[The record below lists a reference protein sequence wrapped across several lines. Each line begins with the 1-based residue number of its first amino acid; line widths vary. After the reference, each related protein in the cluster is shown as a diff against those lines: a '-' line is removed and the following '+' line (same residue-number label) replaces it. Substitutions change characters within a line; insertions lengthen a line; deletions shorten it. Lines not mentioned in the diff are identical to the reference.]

1 MRYFPA
7 SDLGHQSLEE
17 MFSLPES
24 HDPTKDLYTYLK
36 GYLQTLQ
43 ATDGAEQKSQ
53 LPIQAEI
60 YRQLVPRA
68 KYPKNWSQKDID
80 RFDDYWET
88 DIKVLSVTPKH
99 TGASWVNLAKP
110 VTPGDDQGKNFNPTL
125 LSFSQ
130 KIYDAEMTRRESIN
144 TRCGALL
151 STAGILGTLVVA
163 AGQLGLIQQSSSH
176 KPLAWIVYALFVVS
190 LVYVLRSIIIGLQ
203 VQGGIQGEVIDADD
217 LHPDKPSQPL
227 DQYNCNIAKT
237 TCCTVTLI
245 GASTINSRITCTR
258 RNSTYATA

>member
-151 STAGILGTLVVA
+151 STAGHPRYACRGCWPARPHSAEQLTQTPCLDCLCSFCRLSCIRATFDHYRT
-163 AGQLGLIQQSSSH
+163 AGSGRHSR
-176 KPLAWIVYALFVVS
+176 
-190 LVYVLRSIIIGLQ
+190 RS
-203 VQGGIQGEVIDADD
+203 
-217 LHPDKPSQPL
+217 
-227 DQYNCNIAKT
+227 YRC
-237 TCCTVTLI
+237 
-245 GASTINSRITCTR
+245 R
-258 RNSTYATA
+258 